1 MRWMAPLQRHRNVL
15 NHDSD
20 GPTVK
25 PILAFAERP
34 LLGLLRLRLKDEG
47 GDTLGR
53 HPLRPFEARLL
64 ISHGAF
70 PPFSAHASVN
80 ALRKCCL
87 SPGGILEIVA
97 YPHCAMTW

>member
-34 LLGLLRLRLKDEG
+34 LLAATSTDRCNTSVKSFCRRFKPQRLA
-47 GDTLGR
+47 
-53 HPLRPFEARLL
+53 RPFVELPGYFIQMRL
-64 ISHGAF
+64 
-70 PPFSAHASVN
+70 
-80 ALRKCCL
+80 
-87 SPGGILEIVA
+87 
-97 YPHCAMTW
+97 

>member
-34 LLGLLRLRLKDEG
+34 LLAAASTGRCTTSVKSFCRRFKLQRFAGPSVELARHLVQMSLR
-47 GDTLGR
+47 
-53 HPLRPFEARLL
+53 
-64 ISHGAF
+64 
-70 PPFSAHASVN
+70 V
-80 ALRKCCL
+80 
-87 SPGGILEIVA
+87 
-97 YPHCAMTW
+97 